1 MHIRRKRG
9 WELPESAATP
19 EPVYLNRREFS
30 KGLAAGAMLLA
41 TGAGMLAGT
50 GPAAA
55 EEADPSAK
63 LYPVKRN
70 ETYKLDR
77 ALTPQDLVT
86 SYNNYYEF
94 GSSKDISEEAQ
105 ALPIRPWTVTID
117 GMVEKPI
124 TIGID
129 DLLAKMPLEERLYRH
144 RCVEAWSMTVPWS
157 GFAMKALVEF
167 AKPRSSA
174 KYVQMTSFQNP
185 DVAEGQQAN
194 WYPWPYIEGL
204 TMAEATT
211 DLAFLVTGAYGKPVP
226 KQNGAP
232 LRLATPWKYGFKS
245 AKGIVRFSFT
255 DKQPYNF
262 WQAIQASE
270 YGFWANVNPAVPH
283 PRWSQAYERVLGS
296 DERVPTLIF
305 NGYGEYVA
313 GLYKDLQNERLYA

>member
-1 MHIRRKRG
+1 MRIHRRRG

-19 EPVYLNRREFS
+19 ESVFVNRRDFA
-30 KGLAAGAMLLA
+30 KALAAGPVLLGL
-41 TGAGMLAGT
+41 GAGLLGQLQRAK
-50 GPAAA
+50 A
-55 EEADPSAK
+55 EDADPSAK

-70 ETYKLDR
+70 DTYKLDR
-77 ALTPQDLVT
+77 SLTPTDLVT

-94 GSSKDISEEAQ
+94 GSSKDIADAAQ

-117 GMVEKPI
+117 GMVDKPI

-157 GFAMKALVEF
+157 GFPMKALVAF
-167 AKPRSSA
+167 AQPKSGA
-174 KYVQMTSFQNP
+174 QYVEMTSFQNP

-204 TMAEATT
+204 TLSEATT

-245 AKGIVRFSFT
+245 AKGIVRFTFT
-255 DKQPYNF
+255 DKQPVNF

-270 YGFWANVNPAVPH
+270 YGFWANVNPEVPH

-296 DERVPTLIF
+296 GDRVPTLLF
-305 NGYGEYVA
+305 NGYGDYVA
-313 GLYKDLQNERLYA
+313 GLYKNLQGERLYA